1 MQRYFMPWIIIMPS
15 HAAITLLTISLL
27 AILGMLFVAPIPQDP
42 AYHLFVDVRQWWS
55 IPNTLDVLSNVP
67 FILTGLLGLKRC
79 LKCRETLLFWPFLA
93 MFIGVFWTAFGSAYY
108 HWAPGNETL
117 VWDRLP
123 MTIAFMG
130 LFTLVLADRVD
141 SRWRYALLPLLI
153 AGIAS
158 VWYWDW
164 TEDFGAGDLRP
175 YALVQFLPMLLIP
188 LILILYPAPRRD
200 YGVFIGLLFFYVLA
214 KLLEHFDRQVFELTS
229 QLVSGHSL
237 KHLSAALATAF
248 LYVLLIRHTHNYSQ
262 QE

>member
-1 MQRYFMPWIIIMPS
+1 MLSR
-15 HAAITLLTISLL
+15 AALTLLVISLL
-27 AILGMLFVAPIPQDP
+27 AILGMLFVAPIPQDL
-42 AYHLFVDVRQWWS
+42 AYHQFADIRQWWS

-67 FILTGLLGLKRC
+67 FILTGLLGLMRC
-79 LKCRETLLFWPFLA
+79 MRCRETLLFWPFLA
-93 MFIGVFWTAFGSAYY
+93 IFIGVFCTAFGSAYY
-108 HWAPGNETL
+108 HWTPGNETL

-130 LFTLVLADRVD
+130 LFTLVLVDRVD
-141 SRWRYALLPLLI
+141 RRWRHALLPLLI
-153 AGIAS
+153 VGVGS

-164 TEDFGAGDLRP
+164 TENMGAGDLRP
-175 YALVQFLPMLLIP
+175 YALVQFLPMVLIP

-200 YGVFIGLLFFYVLA
+200 YGLFIGLLVFYLLA

-237 KHLSAALATAF
+237 KHVSAALATGF
-248 LYVLLIRHTHNYSQ
+248 LYVLLIRYAKTPLQ